1 METKVSH
8 TQREWKNM
16 ENRIMGFLWKTQT
29 RKSREKWNNQTFYE
43 IKNWERETEN
53 IYKNQWKYIHLFSTT
68 CSMSAWSAFRFF
80 PLSQPTG
87 LALVFNGQTAALAIG
102 SEAEWEAKRVVEEAE
117 GYDESSWLLVAP
129 TVDANEPAPFA
140 IVAQFP
146 L

>member
-1 METKVSH
+1 MEK
-8 TQREWKNM
+8 
-16 ENRIMGFLWKTQT
+16 
-29 RKSREKWNNQTFYE
+29 KSMKEYSF
-43 IKNWERETEN
+43 
-53 IYKNQWKYIHLFSTT
+53 FSTT

-129 TVDANEPAPFA
+129 TVDAIELAPFTF
-140 IVAQFP
+140 VAQFP